1 MFTPGKIVQVIV
13 LSVVFTTV
21 WAVVENDGDDPLDV
35 AIVIAEV
42 NPVKLKLL
50 PSEFFGEI
58 TNS

>member
-1 MFTPGKIVQVIV
+1 M

-42 NPVKLKLL
+42 NPVRLKSV
-50 PSEFFGEI
+50 PSEFLGEI